1 MTMISIRRV
10 LAVAA
15 SLGLLALV
23 PAALGAKP
31 VAQTLNPPPA
41 AFYTCKPNGNGTI
54 CHGSRTFA
62 VDPYDTEI
70 VCGSGPSAFDIWDQG
85 IAVDQVATRWY
96 DASGNLVRREIHEDW
111 RPGQFSNPLTAAV
124 VPYRQ
129 TSNIVDVLAV
139 PGDFGSATETQTGQ
153 NNFTVPGHGIVLHNS
168 GRVVTAPD
176 GTIEFSSG
184 KQNIAD
190 YFDNGNTAVLDELC
204 SVLGG

>member
-1 MTMISIRRV
+1 MTSIRR
-10 LAVAA
+10 LFSIAVF
-15 SLGLLALV
+15 LGLLVLTASATAG
-23 PAALGAKP
+23 PP
-31 VAQTLNPPPA
+31 VTPTLNPPPLD
-41 AFYTCKPNGNGTI
+41 FYTCNTVGNGTI
-54 CHGSRTFA
+54 CHGSRTLT

-70 VCGSGPSAFDIWDQG
+70 VCGSGASAFDIWDQG
-85 IAVDQVATRWY
+85 IAVDQVATRYY
-96 DASGNLVRREIHEDW
+96 DADGNLTRRVVHEDW
-111 RPGQFSNPLTAAV
+111 RPGQFSNPLTGAV

-153 NNFTVPGHGIVLHNS
+153 NNFTVGGHGIVLQNS

-176 GTIEFSSG
+176 GTVEFSSG

-190 YFDNGNTAVLDELC
+190 YFDNGNAAVLDELC